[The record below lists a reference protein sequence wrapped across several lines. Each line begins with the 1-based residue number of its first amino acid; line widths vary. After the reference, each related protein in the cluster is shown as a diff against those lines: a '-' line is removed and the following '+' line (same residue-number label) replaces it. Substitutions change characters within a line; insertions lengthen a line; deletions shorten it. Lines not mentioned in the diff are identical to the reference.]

1 MKALVFAGTTEG
13 REASLLLAHRGIDV
27 TAFTATDYGH
37 EVLDGASDGL
47 EKLTIESG
55 RLTED
60 QIRALLMGKAPD
72 TLVIDATHPYAAQV
86 TANIRRACTDAQKR
100 YIRIV
105 RKSTF
110 KGADD
115 SEAEAASG
123 ADGYSGVTVLA
134 DAQAVCEWANREEN
148 LKKKILLTTGSKDLR
163 IYTEIDSYRDRV
175 WPRILPDMD
184 SLRVATEL
192 GYKKSN
198 IICMQGPF
206 STEMNIAMIKSVGAQ
221 VLVTKDTGKTGGFD
235 SKLEAAL
242 SAGIEAVVI
251 GRPADEEARQADSE
265 GMTLEELGRYIDENF
280 PSPGEIRNLE
290 ESARMADFPRFP
302 LFMSLSGKTVTVV
315 GAGKIA
321 SRRIKVLIEYGAR
334 IRVIAPQICEEIR
347 TLSGSLEIIERDY
360 ERGDVSGSFM
370 VIAATDRRG
379 VNQKVGSEAK
389 AEGIHVS
396 VADSREECSFYFPA
410 VIRKGSI
417 SIGLVSDGSD
427 HAAAART
434 AGELREYLQVN
445 K

>member
-13 REASLLLAHRGIDV
+13 REAALMLARTGISV

-37 EVLDGASDGL
+37 EVLDGAADGL
-47 EKLTIESG
+47 QNLAVESG
-55 RLTED
+55 RLSEE
-60 QIRALLMGKAPD
+60 QIRELLMGEAPD

-86 TANIRRACTDAQKR
+86 TANIRRACMDAQKR

-110 KGADD
+110 AGEPA
-115 SEAEAASG
+115 
-123 ADGYSGVTVLA
+123 GVTVLA
-134 DAQAVCEWANREEN
+134 DAQALCEWANREEN
-148 LKKKILLTTGSKDLR
+148 IKKKILLTTGSKDLR
-163 IYTEIDSYRDRV
+163 IYTEIEGYRDRV

-184 SLRVATEL
+184 SLRIATEL

-242 SAGIEAVVI
+242 RSGIEAVVI
-251 GRPADEEARQADSE
+251 GRPSDQEAMQADSQ
-265 GMTLEELGRYIDENF
+265 GMSIEELQGYIYEKF
-280 PSPGEIRNLE
+280 PSLRENSSSDEL
-290 ESARMADFPRFP
+290 ARMADFPRFP
-302 LFMSLSGKTVTVV
+302 LFVSLSGKTVTVI

-321 SRRIKVLIEYGAR
+321 SRRIKVLLEYGAR

-347 TLSGSLEIIERDY
+347 ALSGSLEIIEREY
-360 ERGDVSGSFM
+360 EGGDVSGSFM
-370 VIAATDRRG
+370 VIAATDSRE
-379 VNQKVGSEAK
+379 VNQKAGADAK
-389 AEGIHVS
+389 AEGINVS

-434 AGELREYLQVN
+434 AGELREYFKV
-445 K
+445 KRAEI

>member
-13 REASLLLAHRGIDV
+13 REAALMLARTGISV

-37 EVLDGASDGL
+37 EVLDGAADGL
-47 EKLTIESG
+47 QNLAVESG
-55 RLTED
+55 RLSEE
-60 QIRALLMGKAPD
+60 QIRELLMGEAPD

-86 TANIRRACTDAQKR
+86 TANIRRACVDAQKR

-110 KGADD
+110 AGEPA
-115 SEAEAASG
+115 
-123 ADGYSGVTVLA
+123 GVTVLA
-134 DAQAVCEWANREEN
+134 DAQAVTQWANREEN
-148 LKKKILLTTGSKDLR
+148 IKKKILLTTGSKDLM
-163 IYTEIDSYRDRV
+163 IYTAIDSYRDRV

-184 SLRVATEL
+184 SLRIATEL

-221 VLVTKDTGKTGGFD
+221 VLVTKDTGATGGFD

-242 SAGIEAVVI
+242 SSGIEAVVI
-251 GRPADEEARQADSE
+251 GRPSDQEARQADSE
-265 GMTLEELGRYIDENF
+265 GMSLEELQRHIDENF
-280 PSPGEIRNLE
+280 PSLRENSSSDEL
-290 ESARMADFPRFP
+290 ARMADFPRFP
-302 LFMSLSGKTVTVV
+302 LFVSLSGKTVTVI

-321 SRRIKVLIEYGAR
+321 SRRIKVLLEYGAR

-347 TLSGSLEIIERDY
+347 ALSGSLEIIEREY
-360 ERGDVSGSFM
+360 EGGDVSGSFM
-370 VIAATDRRG
+370 VIAATDSRE
-379 VNQKVGSEAK
+379 VNQKAGADAK
-389 AEGIHVS
+389 AEGINVS

-434 AGELREYLQVN
+434 AGELREYLQAN
-445 K
+445 Q

>member
-13 REASLLLAHRGIDV
+13 REAALMLARRGISV
-27 TAFTATDYGH
+27 MAFTATDYGH
-37 EVLDGASDGL
+37 EVLDGAADGL
-47 EKLTIESG
+47 QNLAVESG
-55 RLTED
+55 RLSEE
-60 QIRALLMGKAPD
+60 QIRELLMGEAPD

-86 TANIRRACTDAQKR
+86 TANIRRACVDAQKR

-110 KGADD
+110 AGEPA
-115 SEAEAASG
+115 
-123 ADGYSGVTVLA
+123 GVTVLA
-134 DAQAVCEWANREEN
+134 DAQALCEWANREEN
-148 LKKKILLTTGSKDLR
+148 IKKKILLTTGSKDLM
-163 IYTEIDSYRDRV
+163 IYTAIDSYRDRV

-184 SLRVATEL
+184 SLRIATEL

-221 VLVTKDTGKTGGFD
+221 VLVTKDTGATGGFD

-242 SAGIEAVVI
+242 SSGIEAVVI
-251 GRPADEEARQADSE
+251 GRPLDQEARQADSE
-265 GMTLEELGRYIDENF
+265 GMSLEELQRHIDENF
-280 PSPGEIRNLE
+280 PSLRENSSSDEL
-290 ESARMADFPRFP
+290 ARMADFPRFP
-302 LFMSLSGKTVTVV
+302 LFVSLSGKTVTVI

-321 SRRIKVLIEYGAR
+321 SRRIKVLLEYGAR

-347 TLSGSLEIIERDY
+347 ALSGSLEIIEREY
-360 ERGDVSGSFM
+360 EGGDVSGSFM
-370 VIAATDRRG
+370 VIAATDSRE
-379 VNQKVGSEAK
+379 VNQKAGADAK
-389 AEGIHVS
+389 AEGINVS

-434 AGELREYLQVN
+434 AGELREYLQAN
-445 K
+445 Q

>member
-13 REASLLLAHRGIDV
+13 REAALMLARRGISV

-55 RLTED
+55 RLTEE
-60 QIRALLMGKAPD
+60 QMRELLLGEAPD

-86 TANIRRACTDAQKR
+86 TANIRRACMDAQKR

-110 KGADD
+110 KGEPA
-115 SEAEAASG
+115 
-123 ADGYSGVTVLA
+123 GVTVLA

-148 LKKKILLTTGSKDLR
+148 IKKKILLTTGSKDLK
-163 IYTEIDSYRDRV
+163 IYTSIDSYRDRV

-184 SLRVATEL
+184 SLRIATEL

-242 SAGIEAVVI
+242 RSGIEAVVI
-251 GRPADEEARQADSE
+251 GRPSDKEARQADSE
-265 GMTLEELGRYIDENF
+265 GMSLEELQRHIDENF
-280 PSPGEIRNLE
+280 PSLRENSSSDEL
-290 ESARMADFPRFP
+290 ARMADFHRFP
-302 LFMSLSGKTVTVV
+302 LFVSLSGKTVTVV

-321 SRRIKVLIEYGAR
+321 SRRIKVLLEYGAR
-334 IRVIAPQICEEIR
+334 IRVIAPQICGEIR
-347 TLSGSLEIIERDY
+347 ALSGSLEIIEREY
-360 ERGDVSGSFM
+360 ECGDVSGSFM
-370 VIAATDRRG
+370 VIAATDSRE
-379 VNQKVGSEAK
+379 VNYKAGADAK

-396 VADSREECSFYFPA
+396 VADSRSECSFYFPA

-434 AGELREYLQVN
+434 AGELREYFKV
-445 K
+445 KRAEI

>member
-13 REASLLLAHRGIDV
+13 REAALMLARRGISV
-27 TAFTATDYGH
+27 MAFTATDYGH
-37 EVLDGASDGL
+37 EVLDGAADGL
-47 EKLTIESG
+47 QNLAVESG
-55 RLTED
+55 RLSEE
-60 QIRALLMGKAPD
+60 QIRELLMGEAPD

-86 TANIRRACTDAQKR
+86 TANIRRACMDAQKR

-110 KGADD
+110 AGEPA
-115 SEAEAASG
+115 
-123 ADGYSGVTVLA
+123 GVTVLA
-134 DAQAVCEWANREEN
+134 DAQAVTQWANREEN
-148 LKKKILLTTGSKDLR
+148 IKKKILLTTGSKDLR
-163 IYTEIDSYRDRV
+163 IYTAIDSYRDRV

-184 SLRVATEL
+184 SLRIATEL

-242 SAGIEAVVI
+242 RSGIEAVVI
-251 GRPADEEARQADSE
+251 GRPSDQEAMQADSQ
-265 GMTLEELGRYIDENF
+265 GMSIEELQGYIYEKF
-280 PSPGEIRNLE
+280 PSLRENSSLDEIV
-290 ESARMADFPRFP
+290 RMADFPRFP
-302 LFMSLSGKTVTVV
+302 LFVSLSGKTVTVV

-321 SRRIKVLIEYGAR
+321 SRRIKVLLEYGAR

-347 TLSGSLEIIERDY
+347 ALSGSLEIIEREY
-360 ERGDVSGSFM
+360 EGGDVSGSFM
-370 VIAATDRRG
+370 VIAATDSRE
-379 VNQKVGSEAK
+379 VNQKAGADAK
-389 AEGIHVS
+389 AEGINVS

-434 AGELREYLQVN
+434 AGELREYLQAN
-445 K
+445 Q

>member
-13 REASLLLAHRGIDV
+13 REAALMLARTGISV

-47 EKLTIESG
+47 QNLTVESG
-55 RLTED
+55 RLSEE
-60 QIRALLMGKAPD
+60 QIRELLLGEAPD
-72 TLVIDATHPYAAQV
+72 TLVIDATHPYATQV
-86 TANIRRACTDAQKR
+86 TANIRRACMDAQKS

-110 KGADD
+110 AGEPA
-115 SEAEAASG
+115 
-123 ADGYSGVTVLA
+123 GVTVLA
-134 DAQAVCEWANREEN
+134 DAQALCEWANREEN
-148 LKKKILLTTGSKDLR
+148 IKKKILLTTGSKDLR
-163 IYTEIDSYRDRV
+163 IYTEIESYRDRV

-184 SLRVATEL
+184 SLRIATEL

-206 STEMNIAMIKSVGAQ
+206 STEMNIAMIKSVGAD
-221 VLVTKDTGKTGGFD
+221 VLVTKDTGATGGFD

-242 SAGIEAVVI
+242 SSGIEAVVI
-251 GRPADEEARQADSE
+251 GRPSDQEARQADSE
-265 GMTLEELGRYIDENF
+265 GMSLEELQRHIDENF
-280 PSPGEIRNLE
+280 PSLRENSSSDEL
-290 ESARMADFPRFP
+290 ARMADFPRFP

-321 SRRIKVLIEYGAR
+321 SRRIKVLLEYGAR
-334 IRVIAPQICEEIR
+334 IRVIAPQICAEIR
-347 TLSGSLEIIERDY
+347 ALPGSLEIIEREY

-370 VIAATDRRG
+370 VIAATDSRE
-379 VNQKVGSEAK
+379 VNQKAGADAK

-434 AGELREYLQVN
+434 AGELREYLQAN
-445 K
+445 Q

>member
-13 REASLLLAHRGIDV
+13 REAALMLARTGIRV

-37 EVLDGASDGL
+37 EVLDGAADGL
-47 EKLTIESG
+47 QNLTVESG
-55 RLTED
+55 RLSEE
-60 QIRALLMGKAPD
+60 QIRELLLGEAPD
-72 TLVIDATHPYAAQV
+72 TLVIDATHPYATQV
-86 TANIRRACTDAQKR
+86 TANIRRACMDAQKS

-110 KGADD
+110 AGEPA
-115 SEAEAASG
+115 
-123 ADGYSGVTVLA
+123 GVTVLA
-134 DAQAVCEWANREEN
+134 DAQALCEWANREEN
-148 LKKKILLTTGSKDLR
+148 IKKKILLTTGSKDLR
-163 IYTEIDSYRDRV
+163 IYTEIESYRDRV

-184 SLRVATEL
+184 SLRIATEL

-206 STEMNIAMIKSVGAQ
+206 STEMNIAMIKSVGAD
-221 VLVTKDTGKTGGFD
+221 VLVTKDTGATGGFD

-242 SAGIEAVVI
+242 SSGIEAVVI
-251 GRPADEEARQADSE
+251 GRPSDQEARQADSE
-265 GMTLEELGRYIDENF
+265 GMSLEELQRHIDENF
-280 PSPGEIRNLE
+280 PSLRENSSSDEL
-290 ESARMADFPRFP
+290 ARMADFPRFP

-321 SRRIKVLIEYGAR
+321 SRRIKVLLEYGAR
-334 IRVIAPQICEEIR
+334 IRVIAPQICAEIR
-347 TLSGSLEIIERDY
+347 ALPGSLEIIEREY

-370 VIAATDRRG
+370 VIAATDSRE
-379 VNQKVGSEAK
+379 VNQKAGADAK

-410 VIRKGSI
+410 VIRKGGI

-434 AGELREYLQVN
+434 AGELREYLQAN

>member
-13 REASLLLAHRGIDV
+13 REAALMLARRGISV
-27 TAFTATDYGH
+27 MAFTATDYGH
-37 EVLDGASDGL
+37 EVLDGAADGL
-47 EKLTIESG
+47 QNLAVESG
-55 RLTED
+55 RLSEE
-60 QIRALLMGKAPD
+60 QIRELLMGEAPD

-86 TANIRRACTDAQKR
+86 TANIRRACVDAQKR

-110 KGADD
+110 AGEPA
-115 SEAEAASG
+115 
-123 ADGYSGVTVLA
+123 GVTVLA
-134 DAQAVCEWANREEN
+134 DAQAVTQWANREEN
-148 LKKKILLTTGSKDLR
+148 IKKKILLTTGSKDLM
-163 IYTEIDSYRDRV
+163 IYTAIDSYRDRV

-184 SLRVATEL
+184 SLRIATEL

-221 VLVTKDTGKTGGFD
+221 VLVTKDTGATGGFD

-242 SAGIEAVVI
+242 SSGIEAVVI
-251 GRPADEEARQADSE
+251 GRPLDQEARQADSE
-265 GMTLEELGRYIDENF
+265 GMSLEELQRHIDENF
-280 PSPGEIRNLE
+280 PSLRENSSSDEL
-290 ESARMADFPRFP
+290 ARMADFPRFP
-302 LFMSLSGKTVTVV
+302 LFVSLSGKTVTVI

-321 SRRIKVLIEYGAR
+321 SRRIKVLLEYGAR

-347 TLSGSLEIIERDY
+347 ALSGSLEIIEREY
-360 ERGDVSGSFM
+360 EGGDVSGSFM
-370 VIAATDRRG
+370 VIAATDSRE
-379 VNQKVGSEAK
+379 VNQKAGADAK

-410 VIRKGSI
+410 VIRKGGI

-434 AGELREYLQVN
+434 AGELREYLQAN
-445 K
+445 Q

>member
-13 REASLLLAHRGIDV
+13 REAALMLARRGISV
-27 TAFTATDYGH
+27 MAFTATDYGH
-37 EVLDGASDGL
+37 EVLDGAADGL
-47 EKLTIESG
+47 QNLAVESG
-55 RLTED
+55 RLSEE
-60 QIRALLMGKAPD
+60 QIRELLMGEAPD

-86 TANIRRACTDAQKR
+86 TANIRRACMDAQKR

-110 KGADD
+110 AGEPA
-115 SEAEAASG
+115 
-123 ADGYSGVTVLA
+123 GVTVLA
-134 DAQAVCEWANREEN
+134 DAQALCEWANREEN
-148 LKKKILLTTGSKDLR
+148 IKKKILLTTGSKDLM
-163 IYTEIDSYRDRV
+163 IYTAIDSYRDRV

-184 SLRVATEL
+184 SLRIATEL

-221 VLVTKDTGKTGGFD
+221 VLVTKDTGATGGFD

-242 SAGIEAVVI
+242 SSGIEAVVI
-251 GRPADEEARQADSE
+251 GRPLDQEARQADSE
-265 GMTLEELGRYIDENF
+265 GMSLEELQRHIDENF
-280 PSPGEIRNLE
+280 PSLRENSSSDEL
-290 ESARMADFPRFP
+290 ARMADFPRFP
-302 LFMSLSGKTVTVV
+302 LFVSLSGKTVTVI

-321 SRRIKVLIEYGAR
+321 SRRIKVLLEYGAR

-347 TLSGSLEIIERDY
+347 ALSGSLEIIEREY
-360 ERGDVSGSFM
+360 EGGDVSGSFM
-370 VIAATDRRG
+370 VIAATDSRE
-379 VNQKVGSEAK
+379 VNQKAGADAK
-389 AEGIHVS
+389 AEGINVS

-434 AGELREYLQVN
+434 AGELREYLQAN
-445 K
+445 Q

>member
-13 REASLLLAHRGIDV
+13 REAALMLARTGISV

-37 EVLDGASDGL
+37 EVLDGAADGL
-47 EKLTIESG
+47 QNLAVESG
-55 RLTED
+55 RLSEE
-60 QIRALLMGKAPD
+60 QIRELLMGEAPD

-86 TANIRRACTDAQKR
+86 TANIRRACMDAQKR

-110 KGADD
+110 AGEPA
-115 SEAEAASG
+115 
-123 ADGYSGVTVLA
+123 GVTVLA
-134 DAQAVCEWANREEN
+134 DAQALCEWANREEN
-148 LKKKILLTTGSKDLR
+148 IKKKILLTTGSKDLM
-163 IYTEIDSYRDRV
+163 IYTAIDSYRDRV

-184 SLRVATEL
+184 SLRIATEL

-221 VLVTKDTGKTGGFD
+221 VLVTKDTGATGGFD

-242 SAGIEAVVI
+242 SSGIEAVVI
-251 GRPADEEARQADSE
+251 GRPLDQEARQADSE
-265 GMTLEELGRYIDENF
+265 GMSLEELQRHIDENF
-280 PSPGEIRNLE
+280 PSLRENSSSDEL
-290 ESARMADFPRFP
+290 ARMADFPRFP
-302 LFMSLSGKTVTVV
+302 LFVSLSGKTVTVI

-321 SRRIKVLIEYGAR
+321 SRRIKVLLEYGAR

-347 TLSGSLEIIERDY
+347 ALSGSLEIIEREY
-360 ERGDVSGSFM
+360 EGGDVSGSFM
-370 VIAATDRRG
+370 VIAATDSRE
-379 VNQKVGSEAK
+379 VNQKAGADAK
-389 AEGIHVS
+389 AEGINVS

-434 AGELREYLQVN
+434 AGELREYFKV
-445 K
+445 KRAEI

>member
-13 REASLLLAHRGIDV
+13 REAALMLARTGISV

-37 EVLDGASDGL
+37 EVLDGAADGL
-47 EKLTIESG
+47 QNLAVESG
-55 RLTED
+55 RLSEE
-60 QIRALLMGKAPD
+60 QMRELLLGEAPD

-86 TANIRRACTDAQKR
+86 TANIRRACMDAQKR

-110 KGADD
+110 AGEPA
-115 SEAEAASG
+115 
-123 ADGYSGVTVLA
+123 GVTVLA
-134 DAQAVCEWANREEN
+134 DAQAVTQWANREEN
-148 LKKKILLTTGSKDLR
+148 IKKKILLTTGSKDLR
-163 IYTEIDSYRDRV
+163 IYTEIESYRDRV

-184 SLRVATEL
+184 SLRIATEL

-221 VLVTKDTGKTGGFD
+221 VLVTKDTGATGGFD

-242 SAGIEAVVI
+242 SSGIEAVVI
-251 GRPADEEARQADSE
+251 GRPSDQEARQADSE
-265 GMTLEELGRYIDENF
+265 GMSLEELQRHIDENF
-280 PSPGEIRNLE
+280 PSLRENSSSDEL
-290 ESARMADFPRFP
+290 ARMADFPRFP
-302 LFMSLSGKTVTVV
+302 LFVSLSEKTVTVV

-321 SRRIKVLIEYGAR
+321 SRRIKVLLEYGAR

-347 TLSGSLEIIERDY
+347 ALSGSLEIIEREY
-360 ERGDVSGSFM
+360 EGGDVSGSFM
-370 VIAATDRRG
+370 VIAATDSRE
-379 VNQKVGSEAK
+379 VNQKAGADAK
-389 AEGIHVS
+389 VEGINVS

-434 AGELREYLQVN
+434 AGELREYLQAN
-445 K
+445 Q

>member
-13 REASLLLAHRGIDV
+13 REAALMLARTGISV

-37 EVLDGASDGL
+37 EVLDGAADGL
-47 EKLTIESG
+47 QNLTVESG
-55 RLTED
+55 RLSEE
-60 QIRALLMGKAPD
+60 QIRELLLGEAPD
-72 TLVIDATHPYAAQV
+72 TLVVDATHPYAAQV
-86 TANIRRACTDAQKR
+86 TANIRRACMDAQKR

-110 KGADD
+110 AGEPA
-115 SEAEAASG
+115 
-123 ADGYSGVTVLA
+123 GVTVLA
-134 DAQAVCEWANREEN
+134 DAQAVTQWANREEN
-148 LKKKILLTTGSKDLR
+148 IKKKILLTTGSKDLR
-163 IYTEIDSYRDRV
+163 IYTEIEGYRDRV

-184 SLRVATEL
+184 SLRIATEL

-206 STEMNIAMIKSVGAQ
+206 STEMNIAMIKSVGAD
-221 VLVTKDTGKTGGFD
+221 VLVTKDTGATGGFD

-242 SAGIEAVVI
+242 SSGIEAVVI
-251 GRPADEEARQADSE
+251 GRPSDQEARQADSE
-265 GMTLEELGRYIDENF
+265 GMSLEELQRHIDEKY
-280 PSPGEIRNLE
+280 PSPE
-290 ESARMADFPRFP
+290 ENHKPEEAAAATDFPRFP
-302 LFMSLSGKTVTVV
+302 LFVSLSGKTVTVV

-321 SRRIKVLIEYGAR
+321 SRRIKVLLEYGAR

-347 TLSGSLEIIERDY
+347 ALSGSLEIIEREY
-360 ERGDVSGSFM
+360 ERRDVSGSFM
-370 VIAATDRRG
+370 VIAATDSRE
-379 VNQKVGSEAK
+379 VNQKAGADAK

-410 VIRKGSI
+410 VIRKGGI

-434 AGELREYLQVN
+434 AGELREYLQAN

>member
-13 REASLLLAHRGIDV
+13 REAALMLARTGISV

-37 EVLDGASDGL
+37 EVLDGAADGL
-47 EKLTIESG
+47 QNLAVESG
-55 RLTED
+55 RLSEE
-60 QIRALLMGKAPD
+60 QIRELLMGEAPD

-86 TANIRRACTDAQKR
+86 TANIRRACVDAQKR

-110 KGADD
+110 AGEPA
-115 SEAEAASG
+115 
-123 ADGYSGVTVLA
+123 GVTVLA
-134 DAQAVCEWANREEN
+134 DAQAVTQWANREEN
-148 LKKKILLTTGSKDLR
+148 IKKKILLTTGSKDLM
-163 IYTEIDSYRDRV
+163 IYTAIDSYRDRV

-184 SLRVATEL
+184 SLRIATEL

-221 VLVTKDTGKTGGFD
+221 VLVTKDTGATGGFD

-242 SAGIEAVVI
+242 RSGIEAVVI
-251 GRPADEEARQADSE
+251 GRPLDQEARQADSE
-265 GMTLEELGRYIDENF
+265 GMSLEELQRHIDENF
-280 PSPGEIRNLE
+280 PSLRENSSSDEL
-290 ESARMADFPRFP
+290 ARMADFPRFP
-302 LFMSLSGKTVTVV
+302 LFVSLSGKTVTVV

-321 SRRIKVLIEYGAR
+321 SRRIKVLLEYGAR

-347 TLSGSLEIIERDY
+347 ALSGSLEIIEREY
-360 ERGDVSGSFM
+360 EGGDVSGSFM
-370 VIAATDRRG
+370 VIAATDSRE
-379 VNQKVGSEAK
+379 VNQKAGADAK
-389 AEGIHVS
+389 AEGINVS

-434 AGELREYLQVN
+434 AGELREYLQAN
-445 K
+445 Q

>member
-13 REASLLLAHRGIDV
+13 REAALMLARRGISV

-37 EVLDGASDGL
+37 EVLDGAADGL
-47 EKLTIESG
+47 QNLAVESG
-55 RLTED
+55 RLSEE
-60 QIRALLMGKAPD
+60 QIRELLLGEAPD

-86 TANIRRACTDAQKR
+86 TANIRRACMDAQKR

-110 KGADD
+110 AGEPA
-115 SEAEAASG
+115 
-123 ADGYSGVTVLA
+123 GVTVLA
-134 DAQAVCEWANREEN
+134 DAQAVTEWANREEN
-148 LKKKILLTTGSKDLR
+148 IKKKILLTTGSKDLR
-163 IYTEIDSYRDRV
+163 IYTEIESYRDRV

-184 SLRVATEL
+184 SLRIATEL

-206 STEMNIAMIKSVGAQ
+206 STEMNIAMIKSVGAD
-221 VLVTKDTGKTGGFD
+221 VLVTKDTGATGGFD

-242 SAGIEAVVI
+242 SSGIEAVVI
-251 GRPADEEARQADSE
+251 GRPSDQEARQADSE
-265 GMTLEELGRYIDENF
+265 GMSLEELQRHIDENF
-280 PSPGEIRNLE
+280 PSLRENSSSDEL
-290 ESARMADFPRFP
+290 ARMADFPRFP

-321 SRRIKVLIEYGAR
+321 SRRIKVLLEYGAR
-334 IRVIAPQICEEIR
+334 IRVIAPQICAEIR
-347 TLSGSLEIIERDY
+347 ALPGFLEIIEREY
-360 ERGDVSGSFM
+360 ERRDVSGSFM
-370 VIAATDRRG
+370 VIAATDSRE
-379 VNQKVGSEAK
+379 VNQKAGADAK

-410 VIRKGSI
+410 VIRKGGI

-434 AGELREYLQVN
+434 AGELREYLQAN

>member
-13 REASLLLAHRGIDV
+13 REAALMLARRGISV

-37 EVLDGASDGL
+37 EVLDGAADGL
-47 EKLTIESG
+47 QNLTVESG
-55 RLTED
+55 RLSEE
-60 QIRALLMGKAPD
+60 QIRELLLGEAPN
-72 TLVIDATHPYAAQV
+72 TLVVDATHPYAAQV
-86 TANIRRACTDAQKR
+86 TANIRRACMDAQKR

-110 KGADD
+110 AGEPA
-115 SEAEAASG
+115 
-123 ADGYSGVTVLA
+123 GVTVLA
-134 DAQAVCEWANREEN
+134 DAQAVTQWANREEN
-148 LKKKILLTTGSKDLR
+148 IKKKILLTTGSKDLR
-163 IYTEIDSYRDRV
+163 IYTAIDSYRDRV

-184 SLRVATEL
+184 SLRIATEL

-242 SAGIEAVVI
+242 RSGIEAVVI
-251 GRPADEEARQADSE
+251 GRPSDQEAMQADSQ
-265 GMTLEELGRYIDENF
+265 GMSIEELQGYIYEKF
-280 PSPGEIRNLE
+280 PSLRENSSSNEIV
-290 ESARMADFPRFP
+290 RMADFPRFP
-302 LFMSLSGKTVTVV
+302 LFVSLSGKTVTVV

-321 SRRIKVLIEYGAR
+321 SRRIKVLLEYGAR

-347 TLSGSLEIIERDY
+347 ALSGSLEIIEREY
-360 ERGDVSGSFM
+360 EGGDVSGSFM
-370 VIAATDRRG
+370 VIAATDSRE
-379 VNQKVGSEAK
+379 VNQKAGADAK
-389 AEGIHVS
+389 AEGINVS

-434 AGELREYLQVN
+434 AGELREYFKV
-445 K
+445 KRAEI

>member
-13 REASLLLAHRGIDV
+13 REAALMLARTGISV

-37 EVLDGASDGL
+37 EVLDGAADGL
-47 EKLTIESG
+47 QNLAVESG
-55 RLTED
+55 RLSEE
-60 QIRALLMGKAPD
+60 QIRELLMGEAPD

-86 TANIRRACTDAQKR
+86 TANIRRACMDAQKR

-110 KGADD
+110 AGEPA
-115 SEAEAASG
+115 
-123 ADGYSGVTVLA
+123 GVTVLA
-134 DAQAVCEWANREEN
+134 DAQALCEWANREEN
-148 LKKKILLTTGSKDLR
+148 IKKKILLTTGSKDLR
-163 IYTEIDSYRDRV
+163 IYTAIDSYRDRV

-184 SLRVATEL
+184 SLRIATEL

-221 VLVTKDTGKTGGFD
+221 VLVTKDTGATGGFD

-242 SAGIEAVVI
+242 SSGIEAVVI
-251 GRPADEEARQADSE
+251 GRPLDQEARQADSE
-265 GMTLEELGRYIDENF
+265 GMSLEELQRHIDENF
-280 PSPGEIRNLE
+280 PSLRENSSSDEL
-290 ESARMADFPRFP
+290 ARMADFPRFP
-302 LFMSLSGKTVTVV
+302 LFVSLSGKTVTVI

-321 SRRIKVLIEYGAR
+321 SRRIKVLLEYGAR

-347 TLSGSLEIIERDY
+347 ALSGSLEIIEREY
-360 ERGDVSGSFM
+360 EGGDVSGSFM
-370 VIAATDRRG
+370 VIAATDSRE
-379 VNQKVGSEAK
+379 VNQKAGADAK
-389 AEGIHVS
+389 AEGINVS

-434 AGELREYLQVN
+434 AGELREYFKV
-445 K
+445 KRAEI

>member
-13 REASLLLAHRGIDV
+13 REAALMLAKRGV
-27 TAFTATDYGH
+27 RVMAFTATDYGH
-37 EVLDGASDGL
+37 EVLDGAADGL
-47 EKLTIESG
+47 QNLAVESG
-55 RLTED
+55 RLSEE
-60 QIRALLMGKAPD
+60 QIRELLMGEAPD

-86 TANIRRACTDAQKR
+86 TANIRRACVDAQKR

-110 KGADD
+110 AGEPA
-115 SEAEAASG
+115 
-123 ADGYSGVTVLA
+123 GVTVLA
-134 DAQAVCEWANREEN
+134 DAQAVTQWANREEN
-148 LKKKILLTTGSKDLR
+148 IKKKILLTTGSKDLR
-163 IYTEIDSYRDRV
+163 IYTAIDSYRDRV

-184 SLRVATEL
+184 SLRIATEL

-242 SAGIEAVVI
+242 RSGIEAVVI
-251 GRPADEEARQADSE
+251 GRPSDQEAMQADSE
-265 GMTLEELGRYIDENF
+265 GMSLEELQRYIDENS
-280 PSPGEIRNLE
+280 PSLRENSISDEL
-290 ESARMADFPRFP
+290 ARMADFLRFP
-302 LFMSLSGKTVTVV
+302 LFVSLSGKTVTVI

-321 SRRIKVLIEYGAR
+321 SRRIKVLLEYGAR

-347 TLSGSLEIIERDY
+347 ALSGSLEIIEREY
-360 ERGDVSGSFM
+360 EGGDVSGSFM
-370 VIAATDRRG
+370 VIAATDSRE
-379 VNQKVGSEAK
+379 VNQKAGADAK
-389 AEGIHVS
+389 AEGINVS

-434 AGELREYLQVN
+434 AGELREYLQAN
-445 K
+445 Q

>member
-13 REASLLLAHRGIDV
+13 REAALMLARTGISV

-37 EVLDGASDGL
+37 EVLDGAADGL
-47 EKLTIESG
+47 QNLTVESG
-55 RLTED
+55 RLSEE
-60 QIRALLMGKAPD
+60 QIRELLLGEAPD
-72 TLVIDATHPYAAQV
+72 TLVVDATHPYAAQV
-86 TANIRRACTDAQKR
+86 TANIRRACMDAQKS

-110 KGADD
+110 AGEPA
-115 SEAEAASG
+115 
-123 ADGYSGVTVLA
+123 GVTVLA
-134 DAQAVCEWANREEN
+134 DAQALCEWANREEN
-148 LKKKILLTTGSKDLR
+148 IKKKILLTTGSKDLR
-163 IYTEIDSYRDRV
+163 IYTEIEGYRDRV

-184 SLRVATEL
+184 SLRIATEL

-206 STEMNIAMIKSVGAQ
+206 STEMNIAMIKSVGAD
-221 VLVTKDTGKTGGFD
+221 VLVTKDTGATGGFD

-242 SAGIEAVVI
+242 SSGIEAVVI
-251 GRPADEEARQADSE
+251 GRPSDQEARQADSE
-265 GMTLEELGRYIDENF
+265 GMSLEELQRHIDENF
-280 PSPGEIRNLE
+280 PSLRGNSSSDEL
-290 ESARMADFPRFP
+290 ARMADFPRFP

-321 SRRIKVLIEYGAR
+321 SRRIKVLLEYGAR
-334 IRVIAPQICEEIR
+334 IRVIAPQICAEIR
-347 TLSGSLEIIERDY
+347 ALPGFLEIIEREY
-360 ERGDVSGSFM
+360 EGGDVSGSFM
-370 VIAATDRRG
+370 VIAATDSRE
-379 VNQKVGSEAK
+379 VNQKAGADAK

-410 VIRKGSI
+410 VIRKGGI

-434 AGELREYLQVN
+434 AGELREYLQAN

>member
-13 REASLLLAHRGIDV
+13 REAALMLARRGISV
-27 TAFTATDYGH
+27 MAFTATDYGH
-37 EVLDGASDGL
+37 EVLDGAADGL
-47 EKLTIESG
+47 QNLAVESG
-55 RLTED
+55 RLSEE
-60 QIRALLMGKAPD
+60 QIRELLMGEAPD

-86 TANIRRACTDAQKR
+86 TANIRRACVDAQKR

-110 KGADD
+110 AGEPA
-115 SEAEAASG
+115 
-123 ADGYSGVTVLA
+123 GVTVLA
-134 DAQAVCEWANREEN
+134 DAQAVTQWANREEN
-148 LKKKILLTTGSKDLR
+148 IKKKILLTTGSKDLM
-163 IYTEIDSYRDRV
+163 IYTAIDSYRDRV

-184 SLRVATEL
+184 SLRIATEL

-242 SAGIEAVVI
+242 RSGIEAVVI
-251 GRPADEEARQADSE
+251 GRPSDQEAMQADSQ
-265 GMTLEELGRYIDENF
+265 GMSIEELQGYIYEKF
-280 PSPGEIRNLE
+280 PSLRENSSLDEIV
-290 ESARMADFPRFP
+290 RMADFPRFP
-302 LFMSLSGKTVTVV
+302 LFVSLSGKTVTVV

-321 SRRIKVLIEYGAR
+321 SRRIKVLLEYGAR

-347 TLSGSLEIIERDY
+347 ALSGSLEIIEREY
-360 ERGDVSGSFM
+360 EGGDVSGSFM
-370 VIAATDRRG
+370 VIAATDSRE
-379 VNQKVGSEAK
+379 VNQKAGADAK
-389 AEGIHVS
+389 AEGINVS

-434 AGELREYLQVN
+434 AGELREYLQAN
-445 K
+445 Q

>member
-13 REASLLLAHRGIDV
+13 REAALMLARTGISV

-37 EVLDGASDGL
+37 EVLDGAADGL
-47 EKLTIESG
+47 QNLTVESG
-55 RLTED
+55 RLSEE
-60 QIRALLMGKAPD
+60 QIRELLLGEAPD

-86 TANIRRACTDAQKR
+86 TANIRRACMDAQKR

-110 KGADD
+110 AGEPA
-115 SEAEAASG
+115 
-123 ADGYSGVTVLA
+123 GVTVLA
-134 DAQAVCEWANREEN
+134 DAQAVTQWANREEN
-148 LKKKILLTTGSKDLR
+148 IKKKILLTTGSKDLR
-163 IYTEIDSYRDRV
+163 IYTEIESYRDRV

-184 SLRVATEL
+184 SLRIATEL

-206 STEMNIAMIKSVGAQ
+206 STEMNIAMIKSVGAE

-242 SAGIEAVVI
+242 SSGIEAVVI
-251 GRPADEEARQADSE
+251 GRPSDQEARQADSE
-265 GMTLEELGRYIDENF
+265 GMSLEELQRHIDQNF
-280 PSPGEIRNLE
+280 PSLRENSSSDEL
-290 ESARMADFPRFP
+290 ARMADFPRFP
-302 LFMSLSGKTVTVV
+302 LFVSLSGKTVTVV

-321 SRRIKVLIEYGAR
+321 SRRIKVLLEYGAR
-334 IRVIAPQICEEIR
+334 IRVIAPQICAEIR
-347 TLSGSLEIIERDY
+347 ALPGFLEIIEREY
-360 ERGDVSGSFM
+360 EGGDVSGSFM
-370 VIAATDRRG
+370 VIAATDSRE
-379 VNQKVGSEAK
+379 VNQKAGADAK
-389 AEGIHVS
+389 AEGINVS

-434 AGELREYLQVN
+434 AGELREYLQAN
-445 K
+445 Q

>member
-13 REASLLLAHRGIDV
+13 REAALMLARTGISV

-37 EVLDGASDGL
+37 EVLDGAADGL
-47 EKLTIESG
+47 QNLAVESG
-55 RLTED
+55 RLSEE
-60 QIRALLMGKAPD
+60 QIRELLMGEAPD

-86 TANIRRACTDAQKR
+86 TANIRRACMDAQKR

-110 KGADD
+110 AGEPA
-115 SEAEAASG
+115 
-123 ADGYSGVTVLA
+123 GVTVLA
-134 DAQAVCEWANREEN
+134 DAQAVTQWANREEN
-148 LKKKILLTTGSKDLR
+148 IKKKILLTTGSKDLR
-163 IYTEIDSYRDRV
+163 IYTAIDSYRDRV

-184 SLRVATEL
+184 SLRIATEL

-221 VLVTKDTGKTGGFD
+221 VLVTKDTGATGGFD

-242 SAGIEAVVI
+242 SSGIEAVVI
-251 GRPADEEARQADSE
+251 GRPSDQEAMQADSE
-265 GMTLEELGRYIDENF
+265 GMSLEELQRYIDENS
-280 PSPGEIRNLE
+280 PSLRENSISDEL
-290 ESARMADFPRFP
+290 ARMADFLRFP
-302 LFMSLSGKTVTVV
+302 LFVSLSGKTVTVI

-321 SRRIKVLIEYGAR
+321 SRRIKVLLEYGAR

-347 TLSGSLEIIERDY
+347 ALSGSLEIIEREY
-360 ERGDVSGSFM
+360 EGGDVSGSFM
-370 VIAATDRRG
+370 VIAATDSRE
-379 VNQKVGSEAK
+379 VNQKAGADAK
-389 AEGIHVS
+389 AEGINVS

-434 AGELREYLQVN
+434 AGELREYFKV
-445 K
+445 KRAEI

>member
-13 REASLLLAHRGIDV
+13 REAALMLARRGISV
-27 TAFTATDYGH
+27 MAFTATDYGH
-37 EVLDGASDGL
+37 EVLDGAADGL
-47 EKLTIESG
+47 QDLTVESG
-55 RLTED
+55 RLSEE
-60 QIRALLMGKAPD
+60 QIRELLMGETPD

-86 TANIRRACTDAQKR
+86 TANIRRACMDAQKR

-110 KGADD
+110 AGEPA
-115 SEAEAASG
+115 
-123 ADGYSGVTVLA
+123 GVTVLA
-134 DAQAVCEWANREEN
+134 DAQAVTQWANREEN
-148 LKKKILLTTGSKDLR
+148 IKKKILLTTGSKDLR
-163 IYTEIDSYRDRV
+163 IYTEIESYRDRV

-184 SLRVATEL
+184 SLRIATEL

-206 STEMNIAMIKSVGAQ
+206 STEMNIAMIKSVGAD
-221 VLVTKDTGKTGGFD
+221 VLVTKDTGATGGFD

-242 SAGIEAVVI
+242 SSGIEAVVI
-251 GRPADEEARQADSE
+251 GRPSDQEARQADSE
-265 GMTLEELGRYIDENF
+265 GMSLEELQRHIDENF
-280 PSPGEIRNLE
+280 PSLRENSSSDEL
-290 ESARMADFPRFP
+290 ARMADFPRFP
-302 LFMSLSGKTVTVV
+302 LFVSLSGKTVTVV

-321 SRRIKVLIEYGAR
+321 SRRIKVLLEYGAR
-334 IRVIAPQICEEIR
+334 IRVIAPQICAEIR
-347 TLSGSLEIIERDY
+347 ALPGSLEIIEREY

-370 VIAATDRRG
+370 VIAATDSRE
-379 VNQKVGSEAK
+379 VNQKAGADAK

-434 AGELREYLQVN
+434 AGELREYFKV
-445 K
+445 KRAEI

>member
-13 REASLLLAHRGIDV
+13 REAALMLARRGISV
-27 TAFTATDYGH
+27 MAFTATDYGH
-37 EVLDGASDGL
+37 EVLDGAADGL
-47 EKLTIESG
+47 QNLAVESG
-55 RLTED
+55 RLSEE
-60 QIRALLMGKAPD
+60 QIRELLMGEAPD

-86 TANIRRACTDAQKR
+86 TANIRRACVDAQKR

-110 KGADD
+110 AGEPA
-115 SEAEAASG
+115 
-123 ADGYSGVTVLA
+123 GVTVLA
-134 DAQAVCEWANREEN
+134 DAQAVTQWANREEN
-148 LKKKILLTTGSKDLR
+148 IKKKILLTTGSKDLR
-163 IYTEIDSYRDRV
+163 IYTAIDSYRDRV

-184 SLRVATEL
+184 SLRIATEL

-198 IICMQGPF
+198 IICMQVPF

-242 SAGIEAVVI
+242 RSGIEAVVI
-251 GRPADEEARQADSE
+251 GRPSDQEAMQADSQ
-265 GMTLEELGRYIDENF
+265 GMSIEELQGYIYEKF
-280 PSPGEIRNLE
+280 PSLRENSSSNEIV
-290 ESARMADFPRFP
+290 RMADFPRFP
-302 LFMSLSGKTVTVV
+302 LFVSLSGKTVTVV

-321 SRRIKVLIEYGAR
+321 SRRIKVLLEYGAR

-347 TLSGSLEIIERDY
+347 ALSGSLEIIEREY
-360 ERGDVSGSFM
+360 EGGDVSGSFM
-370 VIAATDRRG
+370 VIAATDSRE
-379 VNQKVGSEAK
+379 VNQKAGADAK
-389 AEGIHVS
+389 AEGINVS

-434 AGELREYLQVN
+434 AGELREYLQAN
-445 K
+445 Q

>member
-13 REASLLLAHRGIDV
+13 REAALMLAKRGMRV

-37 EVLDGASDGL
+37 EVLDGAADGL
-47 EKLTIESG
+47 QNLTVESG
-55 RLTED
+55 RLSEE
-60 QIRALLMGKAPD
+60 QIRELLMGETPD

-86 TANIRRACTDAQKR
+86 TANIRRACRDAQKR

-110 KGADD
+110 
-115 SEAEAASG
+115 SG
-123 ADGYSGVTVLA
+123 EPAGVTVLA
-134 DAQAVCEWANREEN
+134 DAQALCEWANREEN
-148 LKKKILLTTGSKDLR
+148 IKKKILLTTGSKDLR
-163 IYTEIDSYRDRV
+163 IYTEIEGYRDRV

-184 SLRVATEL
+184 SLRIATEL

-206 STEMNIAMIKSVGAQ
+206 STEMNIAMIKSVGAD
-221 VLVTKDTGKTGGFD
+221 VLVTKDTGATGGFD

-242 SAGIEAVVI
+242 SSGIEAVVI
-251 GRPADEEARQADSE
+251 GRPSDQEARQADSE
-265 GMTLEELGRYIDENF
+265 GMSLEELQRHIDENF
-280 PSPGEIRNLE
+280 PSMRENSSLDEIV
-290 ESARMADFPRFP
+290 RMADFPRFP
-302 LFMSLSGKTVTVV
+302 LFVSLSGKTVTVV

-321 SRRIKVLIEYGAR
+321 SRRIKGLLEYGAR

-347 TLSGSLEIIERDY
+347 ALSGSLEIIEREY
-360 ERGDVSGSFM
+360 EGGDVSGSFM
-370 VIAATDRRG
+370 VIAATDSRE
-379 VNQKVGSEAK
+379 VNQKAGADAK
-389 AEGIHVS
+389 AEGINVS

-434 AGELREYLQVN
+434 AGELREYLQAN
-445 K
+445 Q

>member
-13 REASLLLAHRGIDV
+13 REAALMLARTGIRV

-37 EVLDGASDGL
+37 EVLDGAADGL
-47 EKLTIESG
+47 QNLTVESG
-55 RLTED
+55 RLSEE
-60 QIRALLMGKAPD
+60 QIRELLLGEAPN
-72 TLVIDATHPYAAQV
+72 TLVVDATHPYAAQV
-86 TANIRRACTDAQKR
+86 TANIRRACMDAQKR

-110 KGADD
+110 AGEPA
-115 SEAEAASG
+115 
-123 ADGYSGVTVLA
+123 GVTVLA
-134 DAQAVCEWANREEN
+134 DAQAVTQWANREEN
-148 LKKKILLTTGSKDLR
+148 IKKKILLTTGSKDLR
-163 IYTEIDSYRDRV
+163 IYTEIESYRDRV

-184 SLRVATEL
+184 SLRIATEL

-206 STEMNIAMIKSVGAQ
+206 STEMNIAMIKSVGAD
-221 VLVTKDTGKTGGFD
+221 VLVTKDTGATGGFD

-242 SAGIEAVVI
+242 SSGIEAVVI
-251 GRPADEEARQADSE
+251 GRPSDQEAMQADSE
-265 GMTLEELGRYIDENF
+265 GMSLEELQRHIDENF
-280 PSPGEIRNLE
+280 PYLRENSSSDEL
-290 ESARMADFPRFP
+290 ARMADFPRFP

-321 SRRIKVLIEYGAR
+321 SRRIKVLLEYGAR
-334 IRVIAPQICEEIR
+334 IRVIAPQICAEIR
-347 TLSGSLEIIERDY
+347 ALPGFLEIIEREY
-360 ERGDVSGSFM
+360 ERRDVSGSFM
-370 VIAATDRRG
+370 VIAATDSRE
-379 VNQKVGSEAK
+379 VNQKAGADAK

-410 VIRKGSI
+410 VIRKGGI

-434 AGELREYLQVN
+434 AGELREYLQAN

>member
-13 REASLLLAHRGIDV
+13 REAALMLARTGISV

-37 EVLDGASDGL
+37 EVLDGAADGL
-47 EKLTIESG
+47 QNLTVESG
-55 RLTED
+55 RLSEE
-60 QIRALLMGKAPD
+60 QIRELLLGEAPD
-72 TLVIDATHPYAAQV
+72 TLVVDATHPYAAQV
-86 TANIRRACTDAQKR
+86 TANIRRACMDAQKS

-110 KGADD
+110 AGEPA
-115 SEAEAASG
+115 
-123 ADGYSGVTVLA
+123 GVTVLA
-134 DAQAVCEWANREEN
+134 DAQAVTQWANREEN
-148 LKKKILLTTGSKDLR
+148 IKKKILLTTGSKDLR
-163 IYTEIDSYRDRV
+163 IYTEIESYRDRV

-184 SLRVATEL
+184 SLRIATEL

-206 STEMNIAMIKSVGAQ
+206 STEMNIAMIKSVGAD
-221 VLVTKDTGKTGGFD
+221 VLVTKDTGATGGFD

-242 SAGIEAVVI
+242 SSGIEAVVI
-251 GRPADEEARQADSE
+251 GRPSDQEARQADSE
-265 GMTLEELGRYIDENF
+265 GMSLDELQRHIDENF
-280 PSPGEIRNLE
+280 PSLRENSSSDELV
-290 ESARMADFPRFP
+290 RMADFPRFP

-321 SRRIKVLIEYGAR
+321 SRRIKVLLEYGAR
-334 IRVIAPQICEEIR
+334 IRVIAPQICAEIR
-347 TLSGSLEIIERDY
+347 ALSGSLEIIEREY

-370 VIAATDRRG
+370 VIAATDSRE
-379 VNQKVGSEAK
+379 VNQKAGSDAK
-389 AEGIHVS
+389 AEGIQVS

-410 VIRKGSI
+410 VIRKGGI

-434 AGELREYLQVN
+434 AGELREYLQAN

>member
-13 REASLLLAHRGIDV
+13 REAALMLARTGIRV

-37 EVLDGASDGL
+37 EVLDGAADGL
-47 EKLTIESG
+47 QNLTVESG
-55 RLTED
+55 RLSEE
-60 QIRALLMGKAPD
+60 QIRELLLGEAPD
-72 TLVIDATHPYAAQV
+72 TLVVDATHPYADQV
-86 TANIRRACTDAQKR
+86 TANIRRACMDAQKS

-110 KGADD
+110 AGEPA
-115 SEAEAASG
+115 
-123 ADGYSGVTVLA
+123 GVTVLA
-134 DAQAVCEWANREEN
+134 DAQAVTQWANREEN
-148 LKKKILLTTGSKDLR
+148 IKKKILLTTGSKDLR
-163 IYTEIDSYRDRV
+163 IYTEIESYRDRV

-184 SLRVATEL
+184 SLRIATEL

-242 SAGIEAVVI
+242 RSGIEAVVI
-251 GRPADEEARQADSE
+251 GRPSDQEARQADSE
-265 GMTLEELGRYIDENF
+265 GMSLEELQRHIDQNF
-280 PSPGEIRNLE
+280 PSLRENSSSDEL
-290 ESARMADFPRFP
+290 ARMADFPRFP
-302 LFMSLSGKTVTVV
+302 LFVSLSGKTVTVV

-321 SRRIKVLIEYGAR
+321 SRRIKVLLEYGAR

-347 TLSGSLEIIERDY
+347 ALSGSLEIIEREY
-360 ERGDVSGSFM
+360 ERRDVSGSFM
-370 VIAATDRRG
+370 VIAATDSRE
-379 VNQKVGSEAK
+379 VNQKAGADAK
-389 AEGIHVS
+389 AEGIQVS

-410 VIRKGSI
+410 VIRKGGI

-434 AGELREYLQVN
+434 AGELREYLQAN

>member
-13 REASLLLAHRGIDV
+13 REAALMLARTGISV

-37 EVLDGASDGL
+37 EVLDGAADGL
-47 EKLTIESG
+47 QNLTVESG
-55 RLTED
+55 RLSEE
-60 QIRALLMGKAPD
+60 QIRELLLGEAPD
-72 TLVIDATHPYAAQV
+72 TLVVDATHPYAAQV
-86 TANIRRACTDAQKR
+86 TANIRRACMDAQKS

-110 KGADD
+110 AGEPA
-115 SEAEAASG
+115 
-123 ADGYSGVTVLA
+123 GVTVLA
-134 DAQAVCEWANREEN
+134 DAQAVTQWANREEN
-148 LKKKILLTTGSKDLR
+148 IKKKILLTTGSKDLR
-163 IYTEIDSYRDRV
+163 IYTEIESYRDRV

-184 SLRVATEL
+184 SLRIATEL

-206 STEMNIAMIKSVGAQ
+206 STEMNIAMIKSVGAD
-221 VLVTKDTGKTGGFD
+221 VLVTKDTGATGGFD

-242 SAGIEAVVI
+242 SSGIEAVVI
-251 GRPADEEARQADSE
+251 GRPSDQEARQADSE
-265 GMTLEELGRYIDENF
+265 GMSLEELQRHIDENF
-280 PSPGEIRNLE
+280 PSLRENSSSDELV
-290 ESARMADFPRFP
+290 RMADFPRFP
-302 LFMSLSGKTVTVV
+302 LFVSLSGKTVTVV

-321 SRRIKVLIEYGAR
+321 SRRIKVLLEYGAR

-347 TLSGSLEIIERDY
+347 ALSGSLEIIEREY
-360 ERGDVSGSFM
+360 ERRDVSGSFM
-370 VIAATDRRG
+370 VIAATDSRE
-379 VNQKVGSEAK
+379 VNQKAGSDAK
-389 AEGIHVS
+389 AEGIQVS

-410 VIRKGSI
+410 VIRKGGI

-434 AGELREYLQVN
+434 AGELREYLQAN

>member
-13 REASLLLAHRGIDV
+13 REAALMLARTGISV

-37 EVLDGASDGL
+37 EVLDGAADGL
-47 EKLTIESG
+47 QNLTVESG
-55 RLTED
+55 RLSEE
-60 QIRALLMGKAPD
+60 QIRELLLGEAPD
-72 TLVIDATHPYAAQV
+72 TLVIDATHPYATQV
-86 TANIRRACTDAQKR
+86 TANIRRACMDAQKS

-110 KGADD
+110 AGEPA
-115 SEAEAASG
+115 
-123 ADGYSGVTVLA
+123 GVTVLA
-134 DAQAVCEWANREEN
+134 DAQALCEWANREVN
-148 LKKKILLTTGSKDLR
+148 IKKKILLTTGSKDLR
-163 IYTEIDSYRDRV
+163 IYTEIEGYRDRV

-184 SLRVATEL
+184 SLRIATEL

-206 STEMNIAMIKSVGAQ
+206 STEMNIAMIKSVGAD
-221 VLVTKDTGKTGGFD
+221 VLVTKDTGATGGFD

-242 SAGIEAVVI
+242 SSGIEAVVI
-251 GRPADEEARQADSE
+251 GRPSDQEARQADSE
-265 GMTLEELGRYIDENF
+265 GMSLEELQRHIDENF
-280 PSPGEIRNLE
+280 PSLRENSSSDEL
-290 ESARMADFPRFP
+290 ARMADFPRFP

-321 SRRIKVLIEYGAR
+321 SRRIKVLLEYGAR
-334 IRVIAPQICEEIR
+334 IRVIAPQICAEIR
-347 TLSGSLEIIERDY
+347 ALPGSLEIIEREY

-370 VIAATDRRG
+370 VIAATDSRE
-379 VNQKVGSEAK
+379 VNQKAGADAK

-410 VIRKGSI
+410 VIRKGGI

-434 AGELREYLQVN
+434 AGELREYLQAN

>member
-13 REASLLLAHRGIDV
+13 REAALMLARTGISV

-37 EVLDGASDGL
+37 EVLDGAADGL
-47 EKLTIESG
+47 QNLAVESG
-55 RLTED
+55 RLSEE
-60 QIRALLMGKAPD
+60 QIRELLMGEAPD

-86 TANIRRACTDAQKR
+86 TANIRRACMDAQKR

-110 KGADD
+110 AGEPA
-115 SEAEAASG
+115 
-123 ADGYSGVTVLA
+123 GVTVLA
-134 DAQAVCEWANREEN
+134 DAQAVTQWANREEN
-148 LKKKILLTTGSKDLR
+148 IKKKILLTTGSKDLM
-163 IYTEIDSYRDRV
+163 IYTAIDSYRDRV

-184 SLRVATEL
+184 SLRIATEL

-221 VLVTKDTGKTGGFD
+221 VLVTKDTGATGGFD

-242 SAGIEAVVI
+242 SSGIEAVVI
-251 GRPADEEARQADSE
+251 GRPLDQEARQADSE
-265 GMTLEELGRYIDENF
+265 GMSLEELQRHIDENF
-280 PSPGEIRNLE
+280 PSLRENSSSDEL
-290 ESARMADFPRFP
+290 ARMADFPRFP
-302 LFMSLSGKTVTVV
+302 LFVSLSGKTVTVI

-321 SRRIKVLIEYGAR
+321 SRRIKVLLEYGAR

-347 TLSGSLEIIERDY
+347 ALSGSLEIIEREY
-360 ERGDVSGSFM
+360 EGGDVSGSFM
-370 VIAATDRRG
+370 VIAATDSRE
-379 VNQKVGSEAK
+379 VNQKAGADAK
-389 AEGIHVS
+389 AEGINVS

-434 AGELREYLQVN
+434 AGELREYFKV
-445 K
+445 KRAEI

>member
-13 REASLLLAHRGIDV
+13 REAALMLARRGISV
-27 TAFTATDYGH
+27 MAFTATDYGH
-37 EVLDGASDGL
+37 EVLDGAADGL
-47 EKLTIESG
+47 QNLAVESG
-55 RLTED
+55 RLSEE
-60 QIRALLMGKAPD
+60 QIRELLLGEASD

-86 TANIRRACTDAQKR
+86 TANIRRACMDAQKR

-110 KGADD
+110 AGEPA
-115 SEAEAASG
+115 
-123 ADGYSGVTVLA
+123 GVTVLA
-134 DAQAVCEWANREEN
+134 DAQALCEWANREEN
-148 LKKKILLTTGSKDLR
+148 IKKKILLTTGSKDLR
-163 IYTEIDSYRDRV
+163 IYTEIESYRDRV

-184 SLRVATEL
+184 SLRIATEL

-206 STEMNIAMIKSVGAQ
+206 STEMNIAMIKSVGAD
-221 VLVTKDTGKTGGFD
+221 VLVTKDTGATGGFD

-242 SAGIEAVVI
+242 SSGIEAVVI
-251 GRPADEEARQADSE
+251 GRPSDQEARQADSE
-265 GMTLEELGRYIDENF
+265 GMSLEELQRHIDENF
-280 PSPGEIRNLE
+280 PSLRENSSSDEL
-290 ESARMADFPRFP
+290 ARMADFPRFP

-321 SRRIKVLIEYGAR
+321 SRRIKVLLEYGAR
-334 IRVIAPQICEEIR
+334 IRVIAPQICAEIR
-347 TLSGSLEIIERDY
+347 ALPGFLEIIEREY
-360 ERGDVSGSFM
+360 ERRDVSGSFM
-370 VIAATDRRG
+370 VIAATDSRE
-379 VNQKVGSEAK
+379 VNQKAGADAK

-410 VIRKGSI
+410 VIRKGGI

-434 AGELREYLQVN
+434 AGELREYLQAN

>member
-13 REASLLLAHRGIDV
+13 REAALMLARRGISV
-27 TAFTATDYGH
+27 MAFTATDYGH
-37 EVLDGASDGL
+37 EVLDGAADGL
-47 EKLTIESG
+47 QNLAVESG
-55 RLTED
+55 RLSEE
-60 QIRALLMGKAPD
+60 QIRELLLGEASD

-86 TANIRRACTDAQKR
+86 TANIRRACMDAQKR

-110 KGADD
+110 AGEPA
-115 SEAEAASG
+115 
-123 ADGYSGVTVLA
+123 GVTVLA
-134 DAQAVCEWANREEN
+134 DAQAVTQWANREEN
-148 LKKKILLTTGSKDLR
+148 IKKKILLTTGSKDLR
-163 IYTEIDSYRDRV
+163 IYTEIESYRDRV

-184 SLRVATEL
+184 SLRIATEL

-206 STEMNIAMIKSVGAQ
+206 STEMNIAMIKSVGAD
-221 VLVTKDTGKTGGFD
+221 VLVTKDTGATGGFD

-251 GRPADEEARQADSE
+251 GRPSDQEARQADSE
-265 GMTLEELGRYIDENF
+265 GMSLEELQRHIDENF
-280 PSPGEIRNLE
+280 PSLRENSSSDEL
-290 ESARMADFPRFP
+290 ARMADFPRFP

-321 SRRIKVLIEYGAR
+321 SRRIKVLLEYGAR
-334 IRVIAPQICEEIR
+334 IRVIAPQICAEIR
-347 TLSGSLEIIERDY
+347 ALPGPLEIIEREY
-360 ERGDVSGSFM
+360 ERRDVSGSFM
-370 VIAATDRRG
+370 VIAATDSRE
-379 VNQKVGSEAK
+379 VNQKAGADAK

-410 VIRKGSI
+410 VIRKGGI

-434 AGELREYLQVN
+434 AGELREYLQAN

>member
-13 REASLLLAHRGIDV
+13 REAALMLARRGISV
-27 TAFTATDYGH
+27 MAFTATDYGH
-37 EVLDGASDGL
+37 EVLDGAADGL
-47 EKLTIESG
+47 QNLAVESG
-55 RLTED
+55 RLSEE
-60 QIRALLMGKAPD
+60 QIRELLMGEAPD

-86 TANIRRACTDAQKR
+86 TANIRRACVDAQKR

-110 KGADD
+110 AGEPA
-115 SEAEAASG
+115 
-123 ADGYSGVTVLA
+123 GVTVLA
-134 DAQAVCEWANREEN
+134 DAQAVTQWANREEN
-148 LKKKILLTTGSKDLR
+148 IKKKILLTTGSKDLM
-163 IYTEIDSYRDRV
+163 IYTAIDSYRDRV

-184 SLRVATEL
+184 SLRIATEL

-242 SAGIEAVVI
+242 RSGIEAVVI
-251 GRPADEEARQADSE
+251 GRPSDQEARQADSE
-265 GMTLEELGRYIDENF
+265 GMSLEELQRHIDENF
-280 PSPGEIRNLE
+280 PSLRENSSSDEL
-290 ESARMADFPRFP
+290 ARMADFPRFP
-302 LFMSLSGKTVTVV
+302 LFVSLSGKTVTVI

-321 SRRIKVLIEYGAR
+321 SRRIKVLLEYGAR

-347 TLSGSLEIIERDY
+347 ALSGSLEIIEREY
-360 ERGDVSGSFM
+360 EGGDVSGSFM
-370 VIAATDRRG
+370 VIAATDSRE
-379 VNQKVGSEAK
+379 VNQKAGADAK
-389 AEGIHVS
+389 AEGINVS

-434 AGELREYLQVN
+434 AGELREYLQAN
-445 K
+445 Q

>member
-13 REASLLLAHRGIDV
+13 REAALMLARTGISV

-37 EVLDGASDGL
+37 EVLDGAADGL
-47 EKLTIESG
+47 QNLAVESG
-55 RLTED
+55 RLSEE
-60 QIRALLMGKAPD
+60 QIRELLLGEAPD
-72 TLVIDATHPYAAQV
+72 TLVVDATHPYAAQV
-86 TANIRRACTDAQKR
+86 TANIRRACMDAQKS

-110 KGADD
+110 AGEPA
-115 SEAEAASG
+115 
-123 ADGYSGVTVLA
+123 GVTVLA
-134 DAQAVCEWANREEN
+134 DAQAVTQWANREEN
-148 LKKKILLTTGSKDLR
+148 IKKKILLTTGSKDLR
-163 IYTEIDSYRDRV
+163 IYTEIESYRDRV

-184 SLRVATEL
+184 SLRIATEL

-206 STEMNIAMIKSVGAQ
+206 STEMNIAMIKSVGAD
-221 VLVTKDTGKTGGFD
+221 VLVTKDTGATGGFD

-242 SAGIEAVVI
+242 SSGIEAVVI
-251 GRPADEEARQADSE
+251 GRPSDQEARQADSE
-265 GMTLEELGRYIDENF
+265 GMSLEELQRHIDENF
-280 PSPGEIRNLE
+280 PSLRENSSSDEL
-290 ESARMADFPRFP
+290 ARMADFPRFP

-321 SRRIKVLIEYGAR
+321 SRRIKVLLEYGAR

-347 TLSGSLEIIERDY
+347 ALSGSLEIIEREY
-360 ERGDVSGSFM
+360 EGGDVSGSFM
-370 VIAATDRRG
+370 VIAATDSRE
-379 VNQKVGSEAK
+379 VNQKAGADAK
-389 AEGIHVS
+389 AEGINVS

-434 AGELREYLQVN
+434 AGELREYFKV
-445 K
+445 KRAEI

>member
-13 REASLLLAHRGIDV
+13 REAALMLARRGISV
-27 TAFTATDYGH
+27 MAFTATDYGH
-37 EVLDGASDGL
+37 EVLDGAADGL
-47 EKLTIESG
+47 QNLAVESG
-55 RLTED
+55 RLSEE
-60 QIRALLMGKAPD
+60 QIRELLLGEASD

-86 TANIRRACTDAQKR
+86 TANIRRACMDAQKR

-110 KGADD
+110 AGEPA
-115 SEAEAASG
+115 
-123 ADGYSGVTVLA
+123 GVTVLA
-134 DAQAVCEWANREEN
+134 DAQALCEWANREEN
-148 LKKKILLTTGSKDLR
+148 IKKKILLTTGSKDLR
-163 IYTEIDSYRDRV
+163 IYTEIESYRDRV

-184 SLRVATEL
+184 SLRIATEL

-221 VLVTKDTGKTGGFD
+221 VLVTKDTGATGGFD

-251 GRPADEEARQADSE
+251 GRPSDQEARQADSE
-265 GMTLEELGRYIDENF
+265 GMSLEELQRHIDENF
-280 PSPGEIRNLE
+280 PSLRENSSSDEL
-290 ESARMADFPRFP
+290 ARMADFPRFP

-321 SRRIKVLIEYGAR
+321 SRRIKVLLEYGAR
-334 IRVIAPQICEEIR
+334 IRVIAPQICAEIR
-347 TLSGSLEIIERDY
+347 ALPGPLEIIEREY
-360 ERGDVSGSFM
+360 ERRDVSGSFM
-370 VIAATDRRG
+370 VIAATDSRE
-379 VNQKVGSEAK
+379 VNQKAGSDAK
-389 AEGIHVS
+389 AEGIQVS

-410 VIRKGSI
+410 VIRKKSI

-434 AGELREYLQVN
+434 AGELREYLQAN

>member
-13 REASLLLAHRGIDV
+13 REAALMLARTGISV

-37 EVLDGASDGL
+37 EVLDGAADGL
-47 EKLTIESG
+47 QNLTVESG
-55 RLTED
+55 RLSEE
-60 QIRALLMGKAPD
+60 QIRELLLGEAPD
-72 TLVIDATHPYAAQV
+72 TLVIDATHPYATQV
-86 TANIRRACTDAQKR
+86 TANIRRACMDAQKS

-110 KGADD
+110 AGEPA
-115 SEAEAASG
+115 
-123 ADGYSGVTVLA
+123 GVTVLA
-134 DAQAVCEWANREEN
+134 DAQALCEWANREEN
-148 LKKKILLTTGSKDLR
+148 IKKKILLTTGSKDLR
-163 IYTEIDSYRDRV
+163 IYTEIESYRDRV

-184 SLRVATEL
+184 SLRIATEL

-206 STEMNIAMIKSVGAQ
+206 STEMNIAMIKSVGAD
-221 VLVTKDTGKTGGFD
+221 VLVTKDTGATGGFD

-251 GRPADEEARQADSE
+251 GRPSDQEARQADSE
-265 GMTLEELGRYIDENF
+265 GMSLEELQRHIDENF
-280 PSPGEIRNLE
+280 PSLRENSSSDEL
-290 ESARMADFPRFP
+290 ARMADFPRFP

-321 SRRIKVLIEYGAR
+321 SRRIKVLLEYGAR
-334 IRVIAPQICEEIR
+334 IRVIAPQICAEIR
-347 TLSGSLEIIERDY
+347 ALPGFLEIIEREY
-360 ERGDVSGSFM
+360 ERRDVSGSFM
-370 VIAATDRRG
+370 VIAATDSRE
-379 VNQKVGSEAK
+379 VNQKAGADAK
-389 AEGIHVS
+389 AEGINVS

-410 VIRKGSI
+410 VIRKGGI

-434 AGELREYLQVN
+434 AGELREYLQAN

>member
-13 REASLLLAHRGIDV
+13 REAALMLARTGIRV

-47 EKLTIESG
+47 QNLTVESG
-55 RLTED
+55 RLSEE
-60 QIRALLMGKAPD
+60 QIRELLLGEAPD
-72 TLVIDATHPYAAQV
+72 TLVIDATHPYATQV
-86 TANIRRACTDAQKR
+86 TANIRRACMDAQKS

-110 KGADD
+110 AGEPA
-115 SEAEAASG
+115 
-123 ADGYSGVTVLA
+123 GVTVLA
-134 DAQAVCEWANREEN
+134 DAQALCEWANREEN
-148 LKKKILLTTGSKDLR
+148 IKKKILLTTGSKDLR
-163 IYTEIDSYRDRV
+163 IYTEIESYRDRV

-184 SLRVATEL
+184 SLRIATEL

-206 STEMNIAMIKSVGAQ
+206 STEMNIAMIKSVGAD
-221 VLVTKDTGKTGGFD
+221 VLVTKDTGATGGFD

-251 GRPADEEARQADSE
+251 GRPSDQEARQADSE
-265 GMTLEELGRYIDENF
+265 GMSLEELQRHIDENF
-280 PSPGEIRNLE
+280 PSLRENSSSDEL
-290 ESARMADFPRFP
+290 ARMADFPRFP

-321 SRRIKVLIEYGAR
+321 SRRIKVLLEYGAR
-334 IRVIAPQICEEIR
+334 IRVIAPQICAEIR
-347 TLSGSLEIIERDY
+347 ALPGSLEIIEREY

-370 VIAATDRRG
+370 VIAATDSRE
-379 VNQKVGSEAK
+379 VNQKAGADAK

-410 VIRKGSI
+410 VIRKGGI

-434 AGELREYLQVN
+434 AGELREYLQAN